1 MALKLI
7 FGIQSP
13 LKSNK
18 SLLFTVNDLLEFPQ
32 RRASGSAVIL
42 K

>member
-13 LKSNK
+13 LKSTK
-18 SLLFTVNDLLEFPQ
+18 SLLFTVNDLLEFSQ
-32 RRASGSAVIL
+32 CRASGSAVIM